1 MLEIRRI
8 IIITKLKPSALQT
21 ALEIGEKGGDN
32 GIILLSDAAFM
43 LINEEISMKL
53 REANTKGVNIYALRN
68 DVEKRGIK
76 IQPFV
81 EVFDYGILVDI
92 LLDPGTNTINL

>member
-1 MLEIRRI
+1 MRRI
-8 IIITKLKPSALQT
+8 MIITKLNPSALQT

-68 DVEKRGIK
+68 DMEKRGIK
-76 IQPFV
+76 VQPFV
-81 EVFDYGILVDI
+81 EVVDYGTLVDI
-92 LLDPGTNTINL
+92 LLETDTKTINL

>member
-1 MLEIRRI
+1 MRRI
-8 IIITKLKPSALQT
+8 MIITKLKPSALQT
-21 ALEIGEKGGDN
+21 AVEIGEKGGDN
-32 GIILLSDAAFM
+32 GVLLLSDAAFM

-76 IQPFV
+76 VQPFV
-81 EVFDYGILVDI
+81 EVIDYGILVDI
-92 LLDPGTNTINL
+92 LLETNMKTINL